1 MKFPLYCFCFSNFI
15 VILDNCG
22 CLDELVGTKCATLR
36 VVKCFVILFVS
47 TYHNLILVS
56 CIFCLENVDSLLY
69 DQFLNYIFFD
79 R

>member
-1 MKFPLYCFCFSNFI
+1 MGVWMSWLGPNVLP
-15 VILDNCG
+15 
-22 CLDELVGTKCATLR
+22 LR